1 MLFYDNI
8 VLKIT
13 LLKEK
18 SGQKV
23 QLISCIF
30 DPKLSDTEEIQT
42 NCKCQAWKCNSI
54 AAIAVQKLFQEFSI
68 CLLY

>member
-1 MLFYDNI
+1 MYDNI

-18 SGQKV
+18 SGQNV

-30 DPKLSDTEEIQT
+30 DPKLSDTQEIQT
-42 NCKCQAWKCNSI
+42 NCKCQA
-54 AAIAVQKLFQEFSI
+54 
-68 CLLY
+68 